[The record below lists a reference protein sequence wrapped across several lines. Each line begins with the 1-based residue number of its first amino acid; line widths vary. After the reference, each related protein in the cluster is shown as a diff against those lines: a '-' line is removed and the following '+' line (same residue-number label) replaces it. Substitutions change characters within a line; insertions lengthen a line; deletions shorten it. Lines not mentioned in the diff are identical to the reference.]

1 VCVGELGWM
10 TTRGGGYDGRHMG
23 GCCARARGAS
33 GGIVGV
39 YATLLGS
46 RDIHGNAI

>member
-1 VCVGELGWM
+1 VCGGELGWM

-23 GCCARARGAS
+23 GCCARAREAS